1 MPYGLYIHLPF
12 CRTRCPY
19 CAFVSTAG
27 STHADIDVY
36 VDAIIAEWSARRDT
50 FGGKGPRTIFIGGG
64 TPSVVPADTLKR
76 LFSAI
81 RSDATVEWTIEANP
95 ESATGEWCS
104 MMRESG
110 PDRISIGAQSFDDTI
125 LGHLGRIHTAAQ
137 AARSIEAARTA
148 GFNNISLDLMYGVP
162 GHTLS
167 RWIDTLDTALALEPD
182 HMSAYSL
189 GIEEDTE
196 YCRRM
201 ASDGLD
207 LPDEDTVAAQYRA
220 LNARCSAGNLQR
232 YEISNFA
239 RDGKKCLHNLGYWS
253 DMPYCGLGAGSHSYD
268 GTFRHWN
275 EPDVTTYVTRCGR
288 RDFDPPYN
296 EILDPHTRMLEALMF
311 GLRTDSGLSLNSAV
325 FDGMHRGPVLERL
338 QTWADSG
345 FLVQS
350 DGFWRV
356 TVDGA
361 LLVDELAA
369 ECAVYLDG

>member
-1 MPYGLYIHLPF
+1 
-12 CRTRCPY
+12 
-19 CAFVSTAG
+19 
-27 STHADIDVY
+27 
-36 VDAIIAEWSARRDT
+36 
-50 FGGKGPRTIFIGGG
+50 
-64 TPSVVPADTLKR
+64 
-76 LFSAI
+76 
-81 RSDATVEWTIEANP
+81 
-95 ESATGEWCS
+95 
-104 MMRESG
+104 
-110 PDRISIGAQSFDDTI
+110 
-125 LGHLGRIHTAAQ
+125 
-137 AARSIEAARTA
+137 
-148 GFNNISLDLMYGVP
+148 MYGVP